1 RHHDA
6 ARALAALEEQN
17 ADSAWAFRFGSRHP
31 FVIPVNRLAAGRWLL
46 AAGDTAQAAR
56 LLSVYNVDLPGTLQP
71 LPAASVVLGVH
82 MLPELARIEEAH
94 EHAERAQ
101 RY

>member
-1 RHHDA
+1 
-6 ARALAALEEQN
+6 
-17 ADSAWAFRFGSRHP
+17 
-31 FVIPVNRLAAGRWLL
+31 VNRLAAGRWLL

-56 LLSVYNVDLPGTLQP
+56 LLAVYNVDLPGTLHP

-101 RY
+101 RYRTLFRERADLLPAGTIASASRRE